1 MSFWKNL
8 FGLDRVT
15 PQNDDFSA
23 HLTTVY
29 GNGDMAVLE
38 SLLRSE
44 SIPYRSCER
53 GAGGVVR
60 VVAGYNMYGTDVFV
74 HPGDLERAREL
85 IEAFAQNETDENSE
99 NEDGTV

>member
-15 PQNDDFSA
+15 PQSNDFSA

-29 GNGDMAVLE
+29 GNGEMAVLE
-38 SLLRSE
+38 SLLRAE
-44 SIPYRSCER
+44 AIPYRSCER

-74 HPGDLERAREL
+74 HPGDLERAKEL
-85 IEAFAQNETDENSE
+85 LEAFGQSDAEE
-99 NEDGTV
+99 NEDSAQ